1 MPKQP
6 RPVTRRL
13 RAPEDPPPV
22 QLTIVGKPWALI
34 FARHPTVP
42 SKQGI
47 WLFNEEAGE
56 FWELVS
62 NNSFV
67 LRPRQKT

>member
-1 MPKQP
+1 VPKKP
-6 RPVTRRL
+6 RATKRR
-13 RAPEDPPPV
+13 AATPEEPAPV

-62 NNSFV
+62 NNNFV
-67 LRPRQKT
+67 LRPRQKA